1 MAITLTSLKN
11 LSVPNASGNANLLMP
26 KLKYR
31 FRVILENFGNVVGA
45 STDLT
50 KQVVTAARPQV
61 QFENQV
67 IHVYNSQINYAGK
80 HTWQPM
86 NLVVRDAVD
95 NSVSRLVNSQLQKQ
109 VDFFEQASAASGGD
123 YKFVTVIQVLDG
135 GNGDTDT
142 PNILEQWECLGCYL
156 QTVNFNEM
164 TYAESAPMEIALTIQ
179 FDNALCVDGKDAA
192 IGAGV
197 GAALG
202 QSTGQLATA
211 LATGQF
217 SV

>member
-1 MAITLTSLKN
+1 MAITLANLKN
-11 LSVPNASGNANLLMP
+11 LSVPNAGGNANLLMP

-50 KQVVTAARPQV
+50 KQVVSAARPQV

-86 NLVVRDAVD
+86 NLVIRDSVD

-123 YKFVTVIQVLDG
+123 YKFVTLIQMLDG
-135 GNGDTDT
+135 GNGDNDG
-142 PNILEQWECLGCYL
+142 PNVLEQWECFGCYL
-156 QTVNFNEM
+156 QSVNFNEM
-164 TYAESAPMEIALTIQ
+164 TYAESAPMEVALTIQ

-192 IGAGV
+192 LGAGN
-197 GAALG
+197 GASIARTLG
-202 QSTGQLATA
+202 TLAT
-211 LATGQF
+211 
-217 SV
+217 SVASGSVG